1 MVKRNRTKKM
11 RAGACMFNANGK
23 PTATICPGVSK
34 LAGRDYIPFNKD
46 TSVYFLWGHG
56 CDLIDDI
63 QDVPKNCAYVTKASC
78 GVSSGLSDSMKKFI
92 EDFSAGNDL
101 LKNPYLISNIKA
113 EYNPK
118 EEEVKEDPQLATFA
132 DIHVH
137 YSEATDPNMRKF
149 VNNKN
154 WTVAFIGYTSGLY
167 RIGTK
172 NINERVPKEGT
183 LLEYYSNHYK
193 NSLFP
198 TEKDI
203 RETLDILFTKEE
215 LSIDVSTKKYS
226 ELTSYNSKFESAI
239 KNTYS
244 IDFASLM
251 KVFPGIYY
259 NLECRPVCR
268 GGLTNNNSEARDP
281 RVAARRRASSVG
293 NQAEVGSWQVVK
305 ARGGNRKNRAT
316 RRAKN

>member
-1 MVKRNRTKKM
+1 M
-11 RAGACMFNANGK
+11 
-23 PTATICPGVSK
+23 
-34 LAGRDYIPFNKD
+34 
-46 TSVYFLWGHG
+46 
-56 CDLIDDI
+56 
-63 QDVPKNCAYVTKASC
+63 Q
-78 GVSSGLSDSMKKFI
+78 
-92 EDFSAGNDL
+92 
-101 LKNPYLISNIKA
+101 
-113 EYNPK
+113 
-118 EEEVKEDPQLATFA
+118 
-132 DIHVH
+132 
-137 YSEATDPNMRKF
+137 
-149 VNNKN
+149 
-154 WTVAFIGYTSGLY
+154 
-167 RIGTK
+167 
-172 NINERVPKEGT
+172 
-183 LLEYYSNHYK
+183 
-193 NSLFP
+193 
-198 TEKDI
+198 
-203 RETLDILFTKEE
+203 TLDILFTKEE

-293 NQAEVGSWQVVK
+293 NQAEVGSWQLVK